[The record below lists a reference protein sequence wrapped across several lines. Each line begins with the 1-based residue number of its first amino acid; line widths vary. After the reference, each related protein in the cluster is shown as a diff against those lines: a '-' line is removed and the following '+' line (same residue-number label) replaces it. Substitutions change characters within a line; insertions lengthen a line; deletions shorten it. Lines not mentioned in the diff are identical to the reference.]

1 MDEFAG
7 MVQQIATELKRSFPM
22 VERDDLVQELWLW
35 MAAHPE
41 KVEAWSEDGKR
52 GERFMGK
59 ALRRAGRAWAIG
71 EKAAI
76 TGYDVDDLYFYTTG
90 LLRELIPEALD
101 RELWAEPGVAASE
114 TGKLSPTGR
123 PNEGGN
129 RVAMLC
135 DVRSSLEA
143 GSQADKELL
152 WTHFGLGMDED
163 EHALVLGVTVEALRT
178 RVHRAVTRLQ
188 KRLGGPKPDGPY
200 VGTRRV
206 LSNAQAIA
214 RTRNQESEE

>member
-1 MDEFAG
+1 

-35 MAAHPE
+35 LASHPD
-41 KVEAWSEDGKR
+41 KVETWAADGKR
-52 GERFMGK
+52 GERFMAK
-59 ALRRAGRAWAIG
+59 ALRRAGRGWAIG

-76 TGYDVDDLYFYTTG
+76 VGYEVDDLYFYSTA

-101 RELWAEPGVAASE
+101 RELWVEPGVVSE

-135 DVRSSLEA
+135 DVRSSIEA
-143 GSQADKELL
+143 GSTSDKEIL
-152 WTHFGLGMDED
+152 WTHFGLGMDEE
-163 EHALVLGVTVEALRT
+163 EHALVLDVTIEALRT
-178 RVHRAVTRLQ
+178 RIHRAVVRLQ

-214 RTRNQESEE
+214 QTRNQESEE